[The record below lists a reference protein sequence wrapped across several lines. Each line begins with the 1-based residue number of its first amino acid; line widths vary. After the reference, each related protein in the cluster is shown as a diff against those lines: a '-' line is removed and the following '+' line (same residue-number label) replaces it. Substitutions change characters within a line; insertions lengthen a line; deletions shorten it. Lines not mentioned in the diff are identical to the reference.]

1 MTLTSARLVLKHHRF
16 EVAFA
21 ALAGLV
27 LAALALFVSWRLVS
41 VGVPE
46 GCFQAWL
53 TGMSTE
59 RDPGACDAPVR
70 AFAEINE
77 EWAARL
83 FAGLAIL
90 PMAAG
95 LIGGASIVGRELE
108 GRTAQT
114 AWAITPSRRRW
125 LARQVV
131 PIAIVLLLT
140 TSAAAAAGTIL
151 ESIRLPWY
159 RSAFNDLALHGL
171 PVVGRAVAA
180 FGIGLAMGAVLG
192 RVLPAVLVGVV
203 LAFGLVAAASNL
215 HGDWIESRSQVIAD
229 ASVGAPYDFDG
240 ILYAVAFQ
248 TADGELISVESA
260 AAGVPDE
267 KDPFV
272 WVLDQHPDW
281 TTVQIGV
288 PSSRAIELAALDA
301 AGFGLLGLVLVA
313 GTVPIVDRRRPT

>member
-1 MTLTSARLVLKHHRF
+1 MLTSARLVLKHHRF

-27 LAALALFVSWRLVS
+27 ITGLALLVSWRLVS

-46 GCFQAWL
+46 GCFRAWL
-53 TGMSTE
+53 TDMSSQL
-59 RDPGACDAPVR
+59 DPGACDAPVR

-77 EWAARL
+77 EWAGKL
-83 FAGLAIL
+83 FAGLAVL
-90 PMAAG
+90 PMAVG

-125 LARQVV
+125 LVRQVV
-131 PIAIVLLLT
+131 PIAVVLLLT
-140 TSAAAAAGTIL
+140 TSAAAAAGSVLETI
-151 ESIRLPWY
+151 RMPWY
-159 RSAFNDLALHGL
+159 RSAFSDLVLHGL

-180 FGIGLAMGAVLG
+180 FGIGVAAGAVLG

-203 LAFGLVAAASNL
+203 LVIGLVAVAGNL
-215 HGDWIESRSQVIAD
+215 HTDWIESQSQVIAD

-248 TADGELISVESA
+248 APNGDVISYESA
-260 AAGVPDE
+260 AVGLPDD
-267 KDPFV
+267 KDPFDAV
-272 WVLDQHPDW
+272 RQQHPDW

-301 AGFGLLGLVLVA
+301 GGFSLLGLAVLA
-313 GTVPIVDRRRPT
+313 GTVPIVDRRRPV